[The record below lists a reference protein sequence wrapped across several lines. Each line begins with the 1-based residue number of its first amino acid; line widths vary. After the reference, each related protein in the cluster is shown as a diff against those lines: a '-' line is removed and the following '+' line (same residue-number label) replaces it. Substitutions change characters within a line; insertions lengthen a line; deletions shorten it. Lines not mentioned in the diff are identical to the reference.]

1 LSFEGETMPSTT
13 TNPFVYVFPALALAA
28 VVLYFLYG
36 ALDRLGLETQRSE
49 ARVTG
54 KQFSRGSTTY
64 HTNVVAGRSW
74 TQSSQN
80 PDAYIVSLEIDGKAT
95 IGAVSPE
102 MYQSLQ
108 PDDRVR
114 VEFKQTRF
122 SNRTLVTDVRR

>member
-1 LSFEGETMPSTT
+1 MPSTT
-13 TNPFVYVFPALALAA
+13 ANPLVYAFPAVALAA
-28 VVLYFLYG
+28 VLLYFLYG
-36 ALDRLGLETQRSE
+36 ALDRFGLETQRSV

-54 KQFSRGSTTY
+54 KQVSRGSTTY

-80 PDAYIVSLEIDGKAT
+80 PDGYIVSLEIDGKAI

-102 MYQSLQ
+102 MYESLQ
-108 PDDRVR
+108 PDEPVR